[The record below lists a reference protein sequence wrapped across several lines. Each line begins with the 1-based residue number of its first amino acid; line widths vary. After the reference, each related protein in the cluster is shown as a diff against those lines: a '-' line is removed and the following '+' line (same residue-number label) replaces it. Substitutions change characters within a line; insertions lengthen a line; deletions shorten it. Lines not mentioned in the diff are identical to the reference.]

1 MSRNPR
7 TTIDISTSTLIRLAL
22 VVLGVFFLWFVRDI
36 LMIIL
41 VSIVIASAVEPLVQ
55 WFIRWRIPRVLATL
69 IIYLSGMLFVVGIF
83 YLLVPP
89 LAGDFQAFFTR
100 LPSLIETAL
109 VRFQEKVPFF
119 SFDFVIEAI
128 RSSALNADQYVREA
142 VDGFFS
148 FSSTFFSSIIS
159 FGFIVIISFYLTA
172 QEDGIADV
180 LRIITPKEYEEY
192 ALSLWG
198 RSQRKIGRWLQGQL
212 LLGLLVGV
220 LVFIMLTV
228 LRVEHAFLF
237 AILSALF
244 EIIPYFGPVMA
255 AIPAIAVTAI
265 KDPLLGLL
273 VAGIYFLVQ
282 QMENHLIYPQV
293 VRKTVGVHPL
303 LAIIALLVGGTV
315 AGAMGIII
323 AIPLAVVLVEYFNDV
338 VERKR
343 TV

>member
-1 MSRNPR
+1 MSRHPR
-7 TTIDISTSTLIRLAL
+7 TTIDVSTSTLVRLAL
-22 VVLGVFFLWFVRDI
+22 VVLGIVFLWFIRDI

-55 WFIRWRIPRVLATL
+55 WFMRWRVPRVLATL
-69 IIYLSGMLFVVGIF
+69 IIYLSGMAVMVGIF

-89 LAGDFQAFFTR
+89 LAGDFQLFFSR

-109 VRFQEKVPFF
+109 IGFQEKVPFL

-128 RSSALNADQYVREA
+128 RASALNVDQYVHEA
-142 VDGFFS
+142 VNGFFS
-148 FSSTFFSSIIS
+148 FSSAFFSGVLS

-180 LRIITPKEYEEY
+180 LRIVTPKEYEEY
-192 ALSLWG
+192 ALSLWA

-237 AILSALF
+237 AVLSAVF
-244 EIIPYFGPVMA
+244 ELIPYFGPVMA

-303 LAIIALLVGGTV
+303 LAIIALLIGGTV
-315 AGAMGIII
+315 AGAAGIII
-323 AIPLAVVLVEYFNDV
+323 AIPLAVVLVEYLNDV
-338 VERKR
+338 VEKKR
-343 TV
+343 TI

>member
-1 MSRNPR
+1 MSRHPH
-7 TTIDISTSTLIRLAL
+7 TSIDISTSTLIRLAL
-22 VVLGVFFLWFVRDI
+22 VILGVVFLWVIRDI

-55 WFIRWRIPRVLATL
+55 WFMKWRMPRVLATL
-69 IIYLSGMLFVVGIF
+69 LIYLSGMAFVIGIF

-89 LAGDFQAFFTR
+89 LAGDFQLFFSQ

-109 VRFQEKVPFF
+109 VGFQQKVPFF
-119 SFDFVIEAI
+119 SFDFVIDAI
-128 RSSALNADQYVREA
+128 RTSTLNADQYVRDA
-142 VDGFFS
+142 VGGFFS
-148 FSSTFFSSIIS
+148 FSSAFFSGVFS

-180 LRIITPKEYEEY
+180 LRIVTPKEYEEY
-192 ALSLWG
+192 ALNLWA

-237 AILSALF
+237 AVLSAVF

-303 LAIIALLVGGTV
+303 LAIIALLIGGTV
-315 AGAMGIII
+315 AGVVGIII
-323 AIPLAVVLVEYFNDV
+323 AIPLAVILVEYFNDV
-338 VERKR
+338 VEHKR
-343 TV
+343 MV

>member
-1 MSRNPR
+1 
-7 TTIDISTSTLIRLAL
+7 
-22 VVLGVFFLWFVRDI
+22 
-36 LMIIL
+36 MII
-41 VSIVIASAVEPLVQ
+41 VVAIVIASAVEPLVQ
-55 WFIRWRIPRVLATL
+55 WFIRWRIPRVLSAL
-69 IIYLSGMLFVVGIF
+69 IIYLSGMAFVVGIF

-89 LAGDFQAFFTR
+89 LAGDFQLFFSR

-109 VRFQEKVPFF
+109 ISLQQKVPFF
-119 SFDFVIEAI
+119 SFDFIIDAI
-128 RSSALNADQYVREA
+128 RASAINADQYVHTA
-142 VDGFFS
+142 VGGFFS
-148 FSSTFFSSIIS
+148 FSSVFFSSIFS
-159 FGFIVIISFYLTA
+159 FGFIVIVSFYLAA
-172 QEDGIADV
+172 QEDGVADV
-180 LRIITPKEYEEY
+180 LRIVMPKEHEEY
-192 ALSLWG
+192 ALSLWS

-212 LLGLLVGV
+212 LLGVLVGV
-220 LVFIMLTV
+220 LVFIMLTI

-237 AILSALF
+237 AILSAVF

-265 KDPLLGLL
+265 KDPLLGLM

-303 LAIIALLVGGTV
+303 LAIIALLVGGTI

-338 VERKR
+338 AEHKK

>member
-1 MSRNPR
+1 MSRPPR
-7 TTIDISTSTLIRLAL
+7 ASIDISTSTLVRLAL
-22 VVLGVFFLWFVRDI
+22 VVLGIAFLWVVRDI

-55 WFIRWRIPRVLATL
+55 WFIRWRFPRVLATL
-69 IIYLSGMLFVVGIF
+69 LIYLSGMVFVVGIF

-89 LAGDFQAFFTR
+89 LAGDFQIFFSR
-100 LPSLIETAL
+100 LPTLIETAL
-109 VRFQEKVPFF
+109 VGFQQKVPFL

-128 RSSALNADQYVREA
+128 RHSALTADQYIQGA
-142 VDGFFS
+142 VSGFFS
-148 FSSTFFSSIIS
+148 FSSTFFSSVLS

-180 LRIITPKEYEEY
+180 LRIVTPKEYEEY
-192 ALSLWG
+192 ALDLWA

-237 AILSALF
+237 AVLSAIF

-315 AGAMGIII
+315 AGAVGIII
-323 AIPLAVVLVEYFNDV
+323 AIPLAVIFVEYFNDV
-338 VERKR
+338 ALHKR
-343 TV
+343 TI

>member
-1 MSRNPR
+1 MN
-7 TTIDISTSTLIRLAL
+7 ISTNTMIRFAA
-22 VVLGVFFLWFVRDI
+22 VILGIIFLWVIRDI
-36 LMIIL
+36 MMIIL

-55 WFIRWRIPRVLATL
+55 WFIRWRIPRVLSAL
-69 IIYLSGMLFVVGIF
+69 IIYIFGMTFVIGTF

-89 LAGDFQAFFTR
+89 LAGDLQTFFSH

-109 VRFQEKVPFF
+109 VKFQQKFPFF
-119 SFDFVIEAI
+119 SLEFVINAI
-128 RSSALNADQYVREA
+128 RTSAINADQYVREA
-142 VDGFFS
+142 VSGFFT
-148 FSSTFFSSIIS
+148 FSSAFFSSVMF
-159 FGFIVIISFYLTA
+159 FGLTVVISFYLTA

-180 LRIITPKEYEEY
+180 LRIVTPKEYEEY
-192 ALSLWG
+192 ALDLWA

-237 AILSALF
+237 AVLSALF
-244 EIIPYFGPVMA
+244 ELIPYFGPVMA

-265 KDPLLGLL
+265 KDPFLGLL

-315 AGAMGIII
+315 AGAIGIII
-323 AIPLAVVLVEYFNDV
+323 AIPLAVVLVEYLNDV
-338 VERKR
+338 VKRKR